1 MGFVFSA
8 ALFFLILI
16 VFELVYTLFR
26 KPDSRSLHN
35 VAERYSTSSQE
46 GEDVDILYHRK
57 LSDIKLFDKV
67 LAVMPAVGNLD
78 GLMQQGGVKMLAGVF
93 ILFDLIVGFLVF
105 LTCSSLQT
113 FLPLSIV
120 LTSAGVLLPFLYLFY
135 KRSERRSRFEVLFPD
150 ALDLMSYSLKAG
162 HSIVAS
168 FKMVAEEM
176 ADPVGEEFS
185 RVVEELN
192 FGRDLNSA
200 LKSLAHRIDSSELR
214 YFVTSVIIQRE
225 TGGNL
230 VEMLVKIAEV
240 IRRKFRFREKV
251 KTLAA
256 EGKISASILLAL
268 PFCAGA
274 AILTL
279 NPDYIRVLVDD
290 PLGPYVV
297 TVALI
302 MMSIGSFI
310 MYRLVQ
316 LDL

>member
-8 ALFFLILI
+8 ALFFLTLI
-16 VFELVYTLFR
+16 VFELVYTLVR
-26 KPDSRSLHN
+26 KPDTRSIHR

-46 GEDVDILYHRK
+46 GEEVDILYCRK
-57 LSDIKLFDKV
+57 FSDIRLFNSV
-67 LAVMPAVGNLD
+67 LAVIPAARKLD
-78 GLMQQGGVKMLAGVF
+78 EFMQQGGVKMLAGVF
-93 ILFDLIVGFLVF
+93 ILFDLIVGSLAFLI
-105 LTCSSLQT
+105 CSSLQA

-120 LTSAGVLLPFLYLFY
+120 LSCVGFLLPFLYLFY
-135 KRSERRSRFEVLFPD
+135 KRSERRSRFEALFPD
-150 ALDLMSYSLKAG
+150 ALDIMGYSLKAG

-176 ADPVGEEFS
+176 AEPVGEEFT

-192 FGRDLNSA
+192 FGRDFNSS
-200 LKSLAHRIDSSELR
+200 LKGLSHRVDSPELR

-230 VEMLVKIAEV
+230 VEMLVKISEV

-256 EGKISASILLAL
+256 EGKISATILLAL

-274 AILTL
+274 AILIL
-279 NPDYIRVLVDD
+279 NPEYILVLVSD
-290 PLGPYVV
+290 PIGPYVI

>member
-1 MGFVFSA
+1 MEFVFSA

-16 VFELVYTLFR
+16 VFGLVYTLFR
-26 KPDSRSLHN
+26 KPDSRSIHS
-35 VAERYSTSSQE
+35 VAERYSSSLPE
-46 GEDVDILYHRK
+46 DADVDILHHRRF
-57 LSDIKLFDKV
+57 SDIRLFDKV
-67 LAVMPAVGNLD
+67 LAVMPAVVKLD

-93 ILFDLIVGFLVF
+93 ILFDLIAGSLVF
-105 LTCSSLQT
+105 LVCSSLQT

-120 LTSAGVLLPFLYLFY
+120 LSAAGFLLPCLYIFY
-135 KRSERRSRFEVLFPD
+135 NRRVRRSSFETLFPD
-150 ALDLMSYSLKAG
+150 ALDLMGYSLKAG

-168 FKMVAEEM
+168 FKMVAEEV
-176 ADPVGEEFS
+176 ADPVGDEFS

-200 LKSLAHRIDSSELR
+200 LKGLSHRIDSPELR

-268 PFCAGA
+268 PFCAGT
-274 AILTL
+274 AIFAL
-279 NPDYIRVLVDD
+279 NPEYIRVLVDD